1 MIPVVFLH
9 YHGVGHINPC
19 IPIARILEKA
29 NYKVYFAGV
38 EYFNK
43 YVTSQGFSY
52 HVLHSVPFGLGFEK
66 WVNTIE
72 KKRNIY
78 WSDLR
83 DRVNDRLYK
92 RREYSLRKMV
102 DELHPQII
110 IIDAIQAT
118 DFIVLYSYLKSK
130 RIRVGIIHPMFPSH
144 VVPGRPPG
152 NSLAFPENKKEV
164 RRAFWAMR
172 WQQLKRSWKQKAK
185 YFLHDDQYIINR
197 RMTENQIPLHFRSSI
212 PCFFNFS
219 LQGVHELIPAPREF
233 DFPDFQPAPHHH
245 YTGFMLSYHQFQFR
259 NEFFDSA
266 WPEILKRKKS
276 KNLKLIYCS
285 FGTTDSDSAG
295 LVLKLLRKLLSVTE
309 RLDHLLIISNRAAY
323 ENNVDLPHSNH
334 VYIFKSVPQP
344 EVLACSDLFI
354 THGGPS
360 SIKES
365 IEAEVPMLMYP
376 VHTEYDVKGN
386 SAKVAYHG
394 MGLIGDAKLDS
405 ESEIEKKIN
414 DVLTN
419 PSYRSKILEMKEKN
433 SGYSEEGFLKLFSL
447 LSTVGS

>member
-1 MIPVVFLH
+1 MKIPVVILH

-19 IPIARILEKA
+19 LPIARILEKA

-72 KKRNIY
+72 KKKNIY
-78 WSDLR
+78 WSNLR
-83 DRVNDRLYK
+83 DRINDRLYK

-102 DELHPQII
+102 DELQPQII
-110 IIDAIQAT
+110 LIDAIQAT
-118 DFIVLYSYLKSK
+118 DFIALYSYLKSK

-152 NSLAFPENKKEV
+152 NSLAFPENKKDV
-164 RRAFWAMR
+164 QGAIRTMR
-172 WQQLKRSWKQKAK
+172 WQQLKKSWKQKAK
-185 YFLHDDQYIINR
+185 YFLHDDQHIINR
-197 RMTENQIPLHFRSSI
+197 RMTENQVPLHFRSSI

-245 YTGFMLSYHQFQFR
+245 YTGFMLSNHQSHFR
-259 NEFFDSA
+259 DELFDSA
-266 WPEILKRKKS
+266 WPDILKRKKS
-276 KNLKLIYCS
+276 ENLKVIYCS
-285 FGTTDSDSAG
+285 FGTTDSDVGA
-295 LVLKLLRKLLSVTE
+295 LPKLLTKLISVTE
-309 RLDHLLIISNRAAY
+309 KLNHLLIISNKTAC
-323 ENNVDLPHSNH
+323 ENKGSLRLADH

-344 EVLACSDLFI
+344 EVLTFTDLFI

-365 IEAEVPMLMYP
+365 IDAEVPMLMYP
-376 VHTEYDVKGN
+376 VHTEYDVRGN
-386 SAKVAYHG
+386 SARVAYHG
-394 MGLIGDAKLDS
+394 MGLIGDKSDT
-405 ESEIEKKIN
+405 EREIEKKIN
-414 DVLTN
+414 EVLTN
-419 PSYRSKILEMKEKN
+419 PSYRSRILEMKEKN
-433 SGYSEEGFLKLFSL
+433 SRYSEERLLKVVDL
-447 LSTVGS
+447 LSTVGA